1 MKKTFGQIVREKRKM
16 LSLSQ
21 AELGEKIGV
30 SVQTVSRWECD
41 GGMPDI
47 SQIVPLAKVLGT
59 TTDILLGM
67 ENSEDEAVETVLT
80 EVRNIWNNAK
90 INNSVVGTRNCD
102 YRKAVYEKLREIVRK
117 YPTNLRLLEAYTNNG
132 VSYLKNIVVH
142 HFFEVPEKE
151 IHNMY
156 VELERMINTRLN
168 FESELNK
175 KEAAKHLL
183 ASLYA
188 IMGNKERAI
197 AETEELSAE
206 MKYYTQIGIAM
217 NMSDHDERLTSA
229 KKLFHHSARE
239 LLYAFDHLSGAYAAL
254 GEPERD
260 NAIKIFEKFSD
271 AADFLESCL
280 DSEFIYYYKIWINK
294 CICVQYIRAG
304 EYDTALDYIEK
315 MTDSCEKFWNICM
328 KECDEDGTVPLYVE
342 TEVKNR
348 VWTTCSKDEL
358 RKKLECELIESWG
371 ELVDKEN
378 NPVVTSER
386 YKRCFERVS
395 NLKA

>member
-151 IHNMY
+151 IRGVGERLGVDY
-156 VELERMINTRLN
+156 VLAVNVVINDGVCYMTAKLINLETGEIDKTVNLN
-168 FESELNK
+168 RKYTGQEVLTALANNVAYRILNK
-175 KEAAKHLL
+175 
-183 ASLYA
+183 
-188 IMGNKERAI
+188 
-197 AETEELSAE
+197 
-206 MKYYTQIGIAM
+206 Q
-217 NMSDHDERLTSA
+217 
-229 KKLFHHSARE
+229 
-239 LLYAFDHLSGAYAAL
+239 
-254 GEPERD
+254 
-260 NAIKIFEKFSD
+260 
-271 AADFLESCL
+271 
-280 DSEFIYYYKIWINK
+280 
-294 CICVQYIRAG
+294 
-304 EYDTALDYIEK
+304 
-315 MTDSCEKFWNICM
+315 
-328 KECDEDGTVPLYVE
+328 
-342 TEVKNR
+342 
-348 VWTTCSKDEL
+348 SK
-358 RKKLECELIESWG
+358 
-371 ELVDKEN
+371 
-378 NPVVTSER
+378 
-386 YKRCFERVS
+386 
-395 NLKA
+395 